1 VVFFTPVPLTGET
14 EKWAQAHFFIVRV
27 IWLSQGL
34 VNFMTDPRVRQIAER
49 VAASEGLEV
58 LEVDLRGGKQGLLRI
73 VLDKMSTTEG
83 VTHHDCE
90 TVSRQVSAILDV
102 EDLIPFHYT
111 LEVSSPGAERK
122 LSTEKD
128 FQRFTGK
135 LAKVVLREPLAG
147 EEAAELAGQGSLRGR
162 LAGCHQGVVTLEVNG
177 KGGAVRSIQVDLEN
191 VSRAQLVLE
200 W

>member
-1 VVFFTPVPLTGET
+1 
-14 EKWAQAHFFIVRV
+14 
-27 IWLSQGL
+27 
-34 VNFMTDPRVRQIAER
+34 MTDPRIRAIAER

-58 LEVDLRGGKQGLLRI
+58 VEVDLRGGKQGLLRI
-73 VLDKMSTTEG
+73 VIDKTSSTEG

-102 EDLIPFHYT
+102 EDLIPFRYT

-122 LSTEKD
+122 LTQAAD

-162 LAGCHQGVVTLEVNG
+162 LAGCHDGVVVLEVSG
-177 KGGAVRSIQVDLEN
+177 KGGAVRSIPVDLEN

>member
-1 VVFFTPVPLTGET
+1 
-14 EKWAQAHFFIVRV
+14 
-27 IWLSQGL
+27 
-34 VNFMTDPRVRQIAER
+34 MTDAKIRQIVER
-49 VAASEGLEV
+49 VASSEGLEV
-58 LEVDLRGGKQGLLRI
+58 LEVDLRGGKQGMLRI
-73 VLDKMSTTEG
+73 VIDKMNSNEG

-122 LSTEKD
+122 LSTAGD

-135 LAKVVLREPLAG
+135 LAKVVLREPLG
-147 EEAAELAGQGSLRGR
+147 GDDAAELAGQGSLRGR
-162 LAGCHQGVVTLEVNG
+162 LAGVHDGVVTLEVNG